1 MTPKYNWSVLVRE
14 IQDTM
19 FMSQTEIASKCK
31 VSQQSISNWMN
42 GTRNPGP
49 FATSEL
55 LKLATEAGIDIS
67 KHEAHPAFDGI
78 SAYLK
83 KNKGRELVRIF
94 ELYSRMSQTN
104 KKRFIKYAEGMES

>member
-1 MTPKYNWSVLVRE
+1 MTPKYNWPVLVKE

-67 KHEAHPAFDGI
+67 KHEANPAFDGI
-78 SAYLK
+78 NDFMK
-83 KNKGRELVRIF
+83 KNKGLELVRIF
-94 ELYSRMSQTN
+94 ELYSHMSQVN
-104 KKRFIKYAEGMES
+104 KKKFNKYAEGMKS